1 MERFR
6 VRVNEQICIGAG
18 VCEEMMAEAFK
29 MNDLG
34 VAETPALVYASRR
47 RLIDVAEGCPMR
59 AITVIDA
66 DTDEQLF
73 P

>member
-6 VRVNEQICIGAG
+6 VNVNEQICIGAG
-18 VCEEMMAEAFK
+18 VCEEMMAEVFK
-29 MNDLG
+29 INGQG
-34 VAETPALVYASRR
+34 VAEAPALVYAPRR

-59 AITVIDA
+59 AISVIDA
-66 DTDEQLF
+66 DTEEQLY